1 MSIVFPNN
9 PAAGDTFTDE
19 GRTFVWT
26 GDVWLIRRNEIP
38 WATPQQAIEGTRA
51 DLAMSPSTA
60 EARISQIVAGGTDNP
75 LSGTPTNMLASRA
88 QDIVYQNTFSRPMI
102 VSVWGNTAITLNLGA
117 TQAAVTRFMRQGNPQ
132 AGAPACLFGIV
143 PAGWFYSFTINAT
156 AVFSGWVEYR

>member
-1 MSIVFPNN
+1 MSIVFPDN
-9 PAAGDTFTDE
+9 PVQGQFFTDE
-19 GRTFVWT
+19 GRTFVWS
-26 GDVWLIRRNEIP
+26 GEVWIILRNEIP
-38 WATPQQAIEGTRA
+38 WATPQQAIEGVRA
-51 DLAMSPSTA
+51 DLAMSPFTT

-117 TQAAVTRFMRQGNPQ
+117 TAETVTRFMRQGNPQ
-132 AGAPACLFGIV
+132 AGAPTCLFGIV
-143 PAGWFYSFTINAT
+143 PAGWFYSFTINTT